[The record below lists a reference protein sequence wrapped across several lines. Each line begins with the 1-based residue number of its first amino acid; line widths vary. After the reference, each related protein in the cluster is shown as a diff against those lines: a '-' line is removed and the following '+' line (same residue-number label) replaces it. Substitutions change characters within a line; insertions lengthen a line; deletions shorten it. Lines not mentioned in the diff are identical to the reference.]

1 MSRRIATTPIRA
13 GFVRQLAQYSRSGT
27 ASAADWQA
35 CANHGADPCFR
46 RRARRSLFRRKSQ
59 RIAPP
64 PIRAG
69 FVPIAVCRS
78 PNGTAA
84 AHALLT
90 IGQPYRRSAARGE
103 TTLAFLGKTPAN
115 RRTPDSRAVRS
126 CFGAMFPERELP
138 VGAAFTKR
146 Q

>member
-1 MSRRIATTPIRA
+1 VLPTARSALAFSPEKPANRA
-13 GFVRQLAQYSRSGT
+13 
-27 ASAADWQA
+27 AADS
-35 CANHGADPCFR
+35 CRFRPHCGLSFPERDGGGA
-46 RRARRSLFRRKSQ
+46 RALNDRPTLS
-59 RIAPP
+59 
-64 PIRAG
+64 PIG
-69 FVPIAVCRS
+69 
-78 PNGTAA
+78 G
-84 AHALLT
+84 
-90 IGQPYRRSAARGE
+90 ARGE